1 MAYKY
6 DPSRNNGND
15 NRNYL
20 KHRHNLRPLNKFGN
34 VSNAYGTLDA
44 HVCVLFDAG
53 FTYKHAVKLALK
65 DRLQGTYNYHVPP
78 YSYHDSVELINNV
91 VSTVRDIVE
100 NQRIA
105 YEHELLPAHRD
116 YAVSW
121 GA

>member
-1 MAYKY
+1 MSYKNNNSGTY
-6 DPSRNNGND
+6 DKRNFLKRRNNLGVT
-15 NRNYL
+15 
-20 KHRHNLRPLNKFGN
+20 KKFGN

-44 HVCVLFDAG
+44 HVCVLIDAG

-78 YSYHDSVELINNV
+78 YSYHDSTKLYENI
-91 VSTVRDIVE
+91 VSTTRDIID

-105 YEHELLPAHRD
+105 YEHELIPAHRD